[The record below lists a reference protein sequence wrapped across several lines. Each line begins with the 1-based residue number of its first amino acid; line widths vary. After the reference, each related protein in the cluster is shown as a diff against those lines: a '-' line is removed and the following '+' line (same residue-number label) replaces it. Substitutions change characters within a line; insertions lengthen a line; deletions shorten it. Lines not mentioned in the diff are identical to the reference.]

1 MYLYIGCPIKDCGT
15 RGVCV
20 ETDGIISAV
29 GTKPIYY
36 VCSCKQGYI
45 SSGNCDGKI

>member
-15 RGVCV
+15 QGVCV
-20 ETDGIISAV
+20 ETDGITSGV

-36 VCSCKQGYI
+36 VCSCKKGYI